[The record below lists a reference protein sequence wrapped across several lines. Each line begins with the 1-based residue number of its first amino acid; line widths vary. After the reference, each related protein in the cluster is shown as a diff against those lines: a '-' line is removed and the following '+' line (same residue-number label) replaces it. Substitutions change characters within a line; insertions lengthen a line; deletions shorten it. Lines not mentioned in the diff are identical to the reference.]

1 MKCKFFRLIYPKS
14 VEDAQS
20 GSYTV
25 ALYVP
30 CETVLDGQGNKL
42 NSITVVGY
50 YLPIME
56 RMKVDMAGR
65 WKKDAKYGLQFMMES
80 YEEIIEPGKNGIV
93 AYLSSGL
100 IRGISKRL
108 AERIYNTFGDETL
121 TVLDND
127 PDRIREVPGISSK
140 RCDQLRDSY
149 LETRSARRIITMLA
163 PLDINAGQAVRLQKE
178 LGIRAEE
185 LLKERPYEVFEQG
198 LLSFDAADR
207 LAERQ
212 SIPRTAPER
221 VAAGLLHT
229 LEVAEQK
236 GHLCLHKERFIQQT
250 VELLHTPGLSRMTVA
265 NEAFGMLKADRLAL
279 YQNHVYRPVMV
290 KAENGTAQCIR
301 EMLQR
306 NSLPYIGDLDDEIDQ
321 QQEELGFI
329 LAEEQRQAVKTALA
343 SPLCIISGG
352 PGTGKT
358 SIQRV
363 FLNIYRKA
371 FPDADIVCCAP
382 TGRAARRLEQSTG
395 LPACTVHKAL
405 NLTAGEANTLTL
417 PEPVD
422 ADLVLVDEVSM
433 LDMAMTWYLFHSLPP
448 MCRLV
453 LVGDADQL
461 PSVGPGAVL
470 SEMLRCGRIPMVM
483 LDKVFRQSEGSM
495 IAENAQRI
503 RHGNASL
510 QFDGDFQFWSS
521 ADIQQSA
528 QWLERLYMQEVAQYG
543 VDNVALLT
551 PFRTKTETGVRSMNE
566 RLRALVNPPDVNKPE
581 IALGQRIF
589 RLGDKVMQTKNQEEV
604 SNGDIGYIRK
614 IERDEDGFIVEVDFH
629 DNRIVSYEDSE
640 SLSQL
645 DLAYA
650 TTIHK
655 SQGGQYDSVLLSIQ
669 NCHGRMLKRPLVYT
683 GLTRAKRKVQIVG
696 DWQAVIRAIQTTDTE
711 RRNTMLAVRI
721 TEAAKS

>member
-14 VEDAQS
+14 AEDAQS

-42 NSITVVGY
+42 SSITVVGY

-56 RMKVDMAGR
+56 RMQVDMSGR

-80 YEEIIEPGKNGIV
+80 YEEIIEPGKKGIV
-93 AYLSSGL
+93 SYLSSGL
-100 IRGISKRL
+100 IRGIGKRL
-108 AERIYNTFGDETL
+108 AERIYNTFGDDTL
-121 TVLDND
+121 TILDND
-127 PDRIREVPGISSK
+127 PDRIREVPGINSRRSE
-140 RCDQLRDSY
+140 QLRDSY

-163 PLDINAGQAVRLQKE
+163 PLDISAGQAVRLQKE
-178 LGIRAEE
+178 LGSRAEE
-185 LLKERPYEVFEQG
+185 LLKERPYEVFERG

-207 LAERQ
+207 LAEHRG
-212 SIPRTAPER
+212 IPRTAPER

-229 LEVAEQK
+229 LETVEQR
-236 GHLCLHKERFIQQT
+236 GHLCLHKERFIQQA
-250 VELLHTPGLSRMTVA
+250 VELLRTPGLNRMTVA
-265 NEAFGMLKADRLAL
+265 NEAFEMLKANRLAL
-279 YQNHVYRPVMV
+279 YQNYVYRPVMA
-290 KAENGTAQCIR
+290 KAEDGVAQCVR

-321 QQEELGFI
+321 QQKELGFV

-343 SPLCIISGG
+343 SPICIISGG

-358 SIQRV
+358 SIQRI

-371 FPDADIVCCAP
+371 FPNADIICCAP

-405 NLTAGEANTLTL
+405 NLTAGETNTLTI
-417 PEPVD
+417 PEQVD

-433 LDMAMTWYLFHSLPP
+433 LDMAMTWYLFHALPP

-483 LDKVFRQSEGSM
+483 LDKVFRQSEGSL

-503 RHGNASL
+503 RHGDTSI
-510 QFDGDFQFWSS
+510 QFDADFQFWSS

-528 QWLERLYMQEVAQYG
+528 QWLEKLYMQEVDRYG

-551 PFRTKTETGVRSMNE
+551 PFRAKTETGVRSMNE
-566 RLRALVNPPDVNKPE
+566 RLRALVNPPGVNKPE
-581 IALGQRIF
+581 LFLGQRVF
-589 RLGDKVMQTKNQEEV
+589 RLGDKVMQTRNREEV

-614 IERDEDGFIVEVDFH
+614 IERDNDGFLVEVDFH
-629 DNRIVSYEDSE
+629 DDRIVSYEDNE
-640 SLSQL
+640 SLSHL

-683 GLTRAKRKVQIVG
+683 GLTRAKRRAQIVG

-711 RRNTMLAVRI
+711 RRNTLLSARI
-721 TEAAKS
+721 TQTET

>member
-14 VEDAQS
+14 VEDAQN

-42 NSITVVGY
+42 SSITVVGH

-56 RMKVDMAGR
+56 RMKVDMTGR

-80 YEEIIEPGKNGIV
+80 YEDIIEPGKKGIV
-93 AYLSSGL
+93 TYLASGL
-100 IRGISKRL
+100 IRGIGKKL
-108 AERIYNTFGDETL
+108 AEHIYNTFGDDTL
-121 TVLDND
+121 EVLDND
-127 PDRIREVPGISSK
+127 PDRIREVPGINSK
-140 RCDQLRDSY
+140 RFEQLRDSY
-149 LETRSARRIITMLA
+149 METRSARRIITLLA
-163 PLDINAGQAVRLQKE
+163 PLDINAGQAVRLQKD

-185 LLKERPYEVFEQG
+185 LLKERPYEVFERG

-212 SIPRTAPER
+212 GIPRTARER

-236 GHLCLHKERFIQQT
+236 GHLCLNKEHFVQQAL
-250 VELLHTPGLSRMTVA
+250 ELLRTPGLNRMTVA
-265 NEAFGMLKADRLAL
+265 NVAFEMLKADRLAL
-279 YQNHVYRPVMV
+279 YQSHVYRPVMA
-290 KAENGTAQCIR
+290 KAEDGVAQCVR

-306 NSLPYIGDLDDEIDQ
+306 SSLPYIGDLDDEIDQ
-321 QQEELGFI
+321 QQEELGFT

-343 SPLCIISGG
+343 SPICIISGG

-371 FPDADIVCCAP
+371 FPDADIICCAP
-382 TGRAARRLEQSTG
+382 TGRAARRLEQSSG

-405 NLTAGEANTLTL
+405 NLTAGDTNTLAM
-417 PEPVD
+417 PEQVD
-422 ADLVLVDEVSM
+422 ADLVLVDEISM
-433 LDMAMTWYLFHSLPP
+433 LDMAMTWYLFHAPPP

-470 SEMLRCGRIPMVM
+470 SELLRCGRIPMVM

-495 IAENAQRI
+495 IAENARHI
-503 RHGNASL
+503 RHGDTDL
-510 QFDGDFQFWSS
+510 QFDGDFQFWGS

-528 QWLERLYMQEVAQYG
+528 EWLERLYMQEVRRYG

-551 PFRTKTETGVRSMNE
+551 PFRAKTETGVRSMNE
-566 RLRALVNPPDVNKPE
+566 RLRTLVNPPGANKPE
-581 IALGQRIF
+581 LSLGQRIF
-589 RLGDKVMQTKNQEEV
+589 RLGDKVMQTKNREEV

-614 IERDEDGFIVEVDFH
+614 IERDDDGFLVEVDFH
-629 DNRIVSYEDSE
+629 DDRIVAYEDNE
-640 SLSQL
+640 SLSHL

-683 GLTRAKRKVQIVG
+683 GLTRARCRAQIVG

-711 RRNTMLAVRI
+711 RRNTLLAARI
-721 TEAAKS
+721 IQTAT

>member
-1 MKCKFFRLIYPKS
+1 
-14 VEDAQS
+14 
-20 GSYTV
+20 
-25 ALYVP
+25 
-30 CETVLDGQGNKL
+30 
-42 NSITVVGY
+42 
-50 YLPIME
+50 
-56 RMKVDMAGR
+56 
-65 WKKDAKYGLQFMMES
+65 
-80 YEEIIEPGKNGIV
+80 
-93 AYLSSGL
+93 
-100 IRGISKRL
+100 
-108 AERIYNTFGDETL
+108 
-121 TVLDND
+121 
-127 PDRIREVPGISSK
+127 
-140 RCDQLRDSY
+140 
-149 LETRSARRIITMLA
+149 
-163 PLDINAGQAVRLQKE
+163 
-178 LGIRAEE
+178 
-185 LLKERPYEVFEQG
+185 
-198 LLSFDAADR
+198 
-207 LAERQ
+207 
-212 SIPRTAPER
+212 
-221 VAAGLLHT
+221 
-229 LEVAEQK
+229 
-236 GHLCLHKERFIQQT
+236 
-250 VELLHTPGLSRMTVA
+250 
-265 NEAFGMLKADRLAL
+265 
-279 YQNHVYRPVMV
+279 MV

-306 NSLPYIGDLDDEIDQ
+306 SSLPYIGDLDDEIDQ
-321 QQEELGFI
+321 QQVELGFI
-329 LAEEQRQAVKTALA
+329 LAEEQRQAVKTALV

-395 LPACTVHKAL
+395 LPAYTVHKAL
-405 NLTAGEANTLTL
+405 NLTAGETNTLTL

-433 LDMAMTWYLFHSLPP
+433 LDMSMTWYLFHALPP

-503 RHGNASL
+503 RHGDTSL

-521 ADIQQSA
+521 SDIQQSA
-528 QWLERLYMQEVAQYG
+528 EWLEQLYMQEVSRYG

-551 PFRTKTETGVRSMNE
+551 PFRAKTETGVRSMNE
-566 RLRALVNPPDVNKPE
+566 RLRALVNPPSVNKPQ

-589 RLGDKVMQTKNQEEV
+589 RLGDKVMQTKNREEV

-614 IERDEDGFIVEVDFH
+614 IERDEDGFQVEVDFH
-629 DNRIVSYEDSE
+629 DDRIVSYEDNE
-640 SLSQL
+640 SLSHL

-711 RRNTMLAVRI
+711 RRNTMLAARI
-721 TEAAKS
+721 TETSKS

>member
-1 MKCKFFRLIYPKS
+1 MKCKFFRLIYPKNI
-14 VEDAQS
+14 EDAQS

-25 ALYVP
+25 ALYMP

-42 NSITVVGY
+42 SSITVVGY
-50 YLPIME
+50 YLPTME

-80 YEEIIEPGKNGIV
+80 YEEIIDPGKNGIV

-100 IRGISKRL
+100 IRGIGKRL
-108 AERIYNTFGDETL
+108 AERIYNTFGDNTL
-121 TVLDND
+121 AILDND
-127 PDRIREVPGISSK
+127 PDRIQEVPGISGK
-140 RCDQLRDSY
+140 RSAQLRDSY
-149 LETRSARRIITMLA
+149 LETRSARRIITLLA
-163 PLDINAGQAVRLQKE
+163 PLDINAGQAIRLQKE

-185 LLKERPYEVFEQG
+185 LLKEHPYEVFERG

-212 SIPRTAPER
+212 GIPRTAPER

-229 LEVAEQK
+229 LELAEQK
-236 GHLCLHKERFIQQT
+236 GHLCLHKERFVRQA
-250 VELLHTPGLSRMTVA
+250 VELLRTPGLDRMAVA
-265 NEAFGMLKADRLAL
+265 NVAFEMLKAERLTL
-279 YQNHVYRPVMV
+279 YQGHVYRPVMA
-290 KAENGTAQCIR
+290 KAEDGVAQCVR

-306 NSLPYIGDLDDEIDQ
+306 SSLPYIGDLDDEIDR
-321 QQEELGFI
+321 QQEELGFT
-329 LAEEQRQAVKTALA
+329 LAEEQRRAVKTALA
-343 SPLCIISGG
+343 SPICIISGG

-371 FPDADIVCCAP
+371 FPDAGIICCAP

-405 NLTAGEANTLTL
+405 NLTAGEANSLEL
-417 PEPVD
+417 PEQLD
-422 ADLVLVDEVSM
+422 TDLVLVDEVSM
-433 LDMAMTWYLFHSLPP
+433 LDMKMAWYLFHALPP

-470 SEMLRCGRIPMVM
+470 SELIRCGRIPMAM

-503 RHGNASL
+503 RHGDKAL
-510 QFDGDFQFWSS
+510 QFDGGFQFWPS
-521 ADIQQSA
+521 ADIEQSA
-528 QWLERLYMQEVAQYG
+528 QWLERLYIQEVGRYG

-551 PFRTKTETGVRSMNE
+551 PFRAKTETGVRAMNE
-566 RLRALVNPPDVNKPE
+566 RLRGLVNPPSASKQELVM
-581 IALGQRIF
+581 GQRVF
-589 RLGDKVMQTKNQEEV
+589 RLGDKVMQTKNREEV

-614 IERDEDGFIVEVDFH
+614 IERDEDGFLVEVDFH
-629 DNRIVSYEDSE
+629 DGRVVSYEDSE
-640 SLSQL
+640 SLSHL
-645 DLAYA
+645 ELAYA

-669 NCHGRMLKRPLVYT
+669 NLHGRMLKRPLVYT
-683 GLTRAKRKVQIVG
+683 GLTRAKRRVLIVG
-696 DWQAVIRAIQTTDTE
+696 EEQAVVRAIQTTDTE
-711 RRNTMLAVRI
+711 RRNTLLAARI
-721 TEAAKS
+721 TQTASS

>member
-14 VEDAQS
+14 AEDAQS

-42 NSITVVGY
+42 SSITVVGY

-56 RMKVDMAGR
+56 RMQVDMSGR

-80 YEEIIEPGKNGIV
+80 YEEIIEPGKKGIV
-93 AYLSSGL
+93 SYLSSGL
-100 IRGISKRL
+100 IRGIDKRL
-108 AERIYNTFGDETL
+108 AERIYNTFGDDTL
-121 TVLDND
+121 TILDND
-127 PDRIREVPGISSK
+127 PDRIREVPGINS
-140 RCDQLRDSY
+140 RCSEQLRDSY

-163 PLDINAGQAVRLQKE
+163 PLDISAGQAVRLQKE
-178 LGIRAEE
+178 LGSKAEE
-185 LLKERPYEVFEQG
+185 LLKERPYEVFERG
-198 LLSFDAADR
+198 MLSFDAADR
-207 LAERQ
+207 LAEHRG
-212 SIPRTAPER
+212 IPRTAPER

-229 LEVAEQK
+229 LETVEQR
-236 GHLCLHKERFIQQT
+236 GHLCLHKERFIQQA
-250 VELLHTPGLSRMTVA
+250 VELLRTPGLNRMTVA
-265 NEAFGMLKADRLAL
+265 NEAFEMLKANRLAL
-279 YQNHVYRPVMV
+279 YQNYVYRPVMA
-290 KAENGTAQCIR
+290 KAEDGVAQCVR

-321 QQEELGFI
+321 QQKELGFI

-343 SPLCIISGG
+343 SPICIISGG

-358 SIQRV
+358 SIQRI

-371 FPDADIVCCAP
+371 FPNADIICCAP

-405 NLTAGEANTLTL
+405 NLTAGETNTLTI
-417 PEPVD
+417 PEQVD

-433 LDMAMTWYLFHSLPP
+433 LDMAMTWYLFHALPP

-470 SEMLRCGRIPMVM
+470 SEMLRCGRVPMVM
-483 LDKVFRQSEGSM
+483 LDKVFRQSEGSL

-503 RHGNASL
+503 RHGDTNI

-528 QWLERLYMQEVAQYG
+528 QWLEKLYMQEVDRYG

-551 PFRTKTETGVRSMNE
+551 PFRAKTETGVRSMNE
-566 RLRALVNPPDVNKPE
+566 RLRSLVNPPGVNKPE
-581 IALGQRIF
+581 LFLGQRVF
-589 RLGDKVMQTKNQEEV
+589 RLGDKVMQTRNREEV

-614 IERDEDGFIVEVDFH
+614 IERDNDGFLVEVDFH
-629 DNRIVSYEDSE
+629 DDRIVSYEDNE
-640 SLSQL
+640 SLSHL

-683 GLTRAKRKVQIVG
+683 GLTRAKRRAQIVG

-711 RRNTMLAVRI
+711 RRNTLLSARI
-721 TEAAKS
+721 TQTET

>member
-14 VEDAQS
+14 IEDAQN
-20 GSYTV
+20 GGYTV

-42 NSITVVGY
+42 SSITVVGH

-56 RMKVDMAGR
+56 RMKVDMTGR

-80 YEEIIEPGKNGIV
+80 YEDIIEPGKKGIV
-93 AYLSSGL
+93 TYLASGL
-100 IRGISKRL
+100 IRGIGKKL
-108 AERIYNTFGDETL
+108 AERIYNTFGDDTL
-121 TVLDND
+121 EVLDND

-140 RCDQLRDSY
+140 RCEQLRDSY
-149 LETRSARRIITMLA
+149 METRSARRIITLLA
-163 PLDINAGQAVRLQKE
+163 PLDINAGQAVRLQKD

-185 LLKERPYEVFEQG
+185 LLKERPYEVFERG

-212 SIPRTAPER
+212 GIPRTAPER

-236 GHLCLHKERFIQQT
+236 GHLCLNKEHFVQQAL
-250 VELLHTPGLSRMTVA
+250 ELLRTPGLNRMTVA
-265 NEAFGMLKADRLAL
+265 NVAFEMLKADRLAL
-279 YQNHVYRPVMV
+279 YQSHVYRPVMA
-290 KAENGTAQCIR
+290 KAEDGVAQCVR

-306 NSLPYIGDLDDEIDQ
+306 SSLPYIGDLDDEIDQ
-321 QQEELGFI
+321 QQEELGFT

-343 SPLCIISGG
+343 SPICIISGG

-371 FPDADIVCCAP
+371 FPDADIICCAP
-382 TGRAARRLEQSTG
+382 TGRAARRLEQSSG

-405 NLTAGEANTLTL
+405 NLTAGDTNILAM
-417 PEPVD
+417 PEQVD
-422 ADLVLVDEVSM
+422 ADLVLVDEISM
-433 LDMAMTWYLFHSLPP
+433 LDMAMTWYLFHALPP

-470 SEMLRCGRIPMVM
+470 SELLRCGRIPMVM

-495 IAENAQRI
+495 IAENARHI
-503 RHGNASL
+503 RHGDTDL
-510 QFDGDFQFWSS
+510 QFDGDFQFLGS

-528 QWLERLYMQEVAQYG
+528 EWLERLYMQEVRRYG

-551 PFRTKTETGVRSMNE
+551 PFRAKTETGVRSMNE
-566 RLRALVNPPDVNKPE
+566 RLRALVNPPGANKPE
-581 IALGQRIF
+581 LSLGQRIF
-589 RLGDKVMQTKNQEEV
+589 RFGDKVMQTKNREEV

-614 IERDEDGFIVEVDFH
+614 IERDDDGFLVEVDFH
-629 DNRIVSYEDSE
+629 DDRIVAYEDNE
-640 SLSQL
+640 SLSHL

-683 GLTRAKRKVQIVG
+683 GLTRARCKAQIVG

-711 RRNTMLAVRI
+711 RRNTLLAARI
-721 TEAAKS
+721 IQTAT

>member
-14 VEDAQS
+14 IEDAQN
-20 GSYTV
+20 GGYTV

-42 NSITVVGY
+42 SSITVVGH

-56 RMKVDMAGR
+56 RMKVDMTGR

-80 YEEIIEPGKNGIV
+80 YEDIIEPGKKGIV
-93 AYLSSGL
+93 TYLASGL
-100 IRGISKRL
+100 IRGIGKKL
-108 AERIYNTFGDETL
+108 AERIYNTFGDDTL
-121 TVLDND
+121 EVLDND

-140 RCDQLRDSY
+140 RCEQLRDSY
-149 LETRSARRIITMLA
+149 METRSARRIITLLA
-163 PLDINAGQAVRLQKE
+163 PLDINAGQAVRLQKD

-185 LLKERPYEVFEQG
+185 LLKERPYEVFERG

-212 SIPRTAPER
+212 GIPRTAPER

-236 GHLCLHKERFIQQT
+236 GHLCLNKEHFVQQAL
-250 VELLHTPGLSRMTVA
+250 ELLRTPGLNRMTVA
-265 NEAFGMLKADRLAL
+265 NVAFEMLKADRLAL
-279 YQNHVYRPVMV
+279 YQSHVYRPVMA
-290 KAENGTAQCIR
+290 KAEDGVAQCVR

-306 NSLPYIGDLDDEIDQ
+306 SSLPYIGDLDDEIDQ
-321 QQEELGFI
+321 QQEELGFT

-343 SPLCIISGG
+343 SPICIISGG

-363 FLNIYRKA
+363 FLNIYQKA
-371 FPDADIVCCAP
+371 FPDADIICCAP
-382 TGRAARRLEQSTG
+382 TGRAARRLEQSSG

-405 NLTAGEANTLTL
+405 NLTAGDTNTLTM
-417 PEPVD
+417 PEQVD
-422 ADLVLVDEVSM
+422 ADLVLVDEISM
-433 LDMAMTWYLFHSLPP
+433 LDMAMTWYLFHALPP

-470 SEMLRCGRIPMVM
+470 SELLRCGRIPMVM

-495 IAENAQRI
+495 IAENARHI
-503 RHGNASL
+503 RHGDTDL
-510 QFDGDFQFWSS
+510 QFDGDFQFWGSD
-521 ADIQQSA
+521 DIQQSA
-528 QWLERLYMQEVAQYG
+528 EWLERLYMQEVRRYG

-551 PFRTKTETGVRSMNE
+551 PFRAKTETGVRSMNE
-566 RLRALVNPPDVNKPE
+566 RLRALVNPPGANKPE
-581 IALGQRIF
+581 LSLGQRIF
-589 RLGDKVMQTKNQEEV
+589 RLGDKVMQTKNREEV

-614 IERDEDGFIVEVDFH
+614 IERDDDGFLVEVDFH
-629 DNRIVSYEDSE
+629 DDRIVAYEDNE
-640 SLSQL
+640 SLSHL

-683 GLTRAKRKVQIVG
+683 GLTRARCRAQIVG

-711 RRNTMLAVRI
+711 RRNTLLAARI
-721 TEAAKS
+721 IQTAT

>member
-14 VEDAQS
+14 AEDAQS

-42 NSITVVGY
+42 SSITVVGY

-56 RMKVDMAGR
+56 RMQVDMSGR

-80 YEEIIEPGKNGIV
+80 YEEIIEPGKKGIV
-93 AYLSSGL
+93 SYLSSGL
-100 IRGISKRL
+100 IRGIGKRL
-108 AERIYNTFGDETL
+108 AERIYNTFGDDTL
-121 TVLDND
+121 TILDND
-127 PDRIREVPGISSK
+127 PNRIREVPGINSRRSE
-140 RCDQLRDSY
+140 QLRDSY

-163 PLDINAGQAVRLQKE
+163 PLDISAGQAVRLQKE
-178 LGIRAEE
+178 LGSRAEE
-185 LLKERPYEVFEQG
+185 LLKERPYEVFERG

-207 LAERQ
+207 LAEHRG
-212 SIPRTAPER
+212 IPRTAPER

-229 LEVAEQK
+229 LETVEQR
-236 GHLCLHKERFIQQT
+236 GHLCLHKERFIQQA
-250 VELLHTPGLSRMTVA
+250 VELLRTPGLNRMTVA
-265 NEAFGMLKADRLAL
+265 NEAFEMLKANRLAL
-279 YQNHVYRPVMV
+279 YQNYVYRPVMA
-290 KAENGTAQCIR
+290 KAEDGVAQCVR

-321 QQEELGFI
+321 QQKELGFI

-343 SPLCIISGG
+343 SPICIISGG

-358 SIQRV
+358 SIQRI

-371 FPDADIVCCAP
+371 FPNADIICCAP

-405 NLTAGEANTLTL
+405 NLTAGETNTLTI
-417 PEPVD
+417 PEQVD

-433 LDMAMTWYLFHSLPP
+433 LDMAMTWYLFHALPP

-483 LDKVFRQSEGSM
+483 LDKVFRQSEGSL

-503 RHGNASL
+503 RHGDTSI

-528 QWLERLYMQEVAQYG
+528 QWLEKLYMQEVDRYG

-551 PFRTKTETGVRSMNE
+551 PFRAKTETGVRSMNE
-566 RLRALVNPPDVNKPE
+566 RLRALVNPPGVNKPE
-581 IALGQRIF
+581 LFLGQRVF
-589 RLGDKVMQTKNQEEV
+589 RLGDKVMQTRNREEV

-614 IERDEDGFIVEVDFH
+614 IERDNDGFLVEVDFH
-629 DNRIVSYEDSE
+629 DDRIVSYEDNE
-640 SLSQL
+640 SLSHL

-683 GLTRAKRKVQIVG
+683 GLTRAKRRAQIVG

-711 RRNTMLAVRI
+711 RRNTLLSARI
-721 TEAAKS
+721 TQTET

>member
-14 VEDAQS
+14 VEDAQN

-25 ALYVP
+25 ALYAP
-30 CETVLDGQGNKL
+30 CETVLDSQGNKL

-56 RMKVDMAGR
+56 RMKVDIAGR

-80 YEEIIEPGKNGIV
+80 YEEIIDPGKKGIV

-100 IRGISKRL
+100 FRGIGKRL
-108 AERIYNTFGDETL
+108 AERIYNTFGDDAL
-121 TVLDND
+121 TILDND
-127 PDRIREVPGISSK
+127 PDRIREVPDISSK
-140 RCDQLRDSY
+140 RCEQIRNSY

-163 PLDINAGQAVRLQKE
+163 PLDISAAQSVRLQKE
-178 LGIRAEE
+178 LGIRAEG
-185 LLKERPYEVFEQG
+185 LLKEHPYEVFEQG
-198 LLSFDAADR
+198 LLSFEVADR

-212 SIPRTAPER
+212 GIPRTAPER

-236 GHLCLHKERFIQQT
+236 GHLCLHKEHFVRQA
-250 VELLHTPGLSRMTVA
+250 VELLRTPGLNRMTVA
-265 NEAFGMLKADRLAL
+265 NVAFEMLKADRLAL
-279 YQNHVYRPVMV
+279 YQSHVYRPVMA
-290 KAENGTAQCIR
+290 KAEDGVAQCVR

-306 NSLPYIGDLDDEIDQ
+306 SSLPYIGDLDDEIDQ
-321 QQEELGFI
+321 QQEELGFT

-343 SPLCIISGG
+343 SPICIISGG

-363 FLNIYRKA
+363 FLNIYQKA
-371 FPDADIVCCAP
+371 FPDADIICCAP
-382 TGRAARRLEQSTG
+382 TGRAARRLEQSSG

-405 NLTAGEANTLTL
+405 NLTAGDTNTLTM
-417 PEPVD
+417 PEQVD
-422 ADLVLVDEVSM
+422 ADLVLVDEISM
-433 LDMAMTWYLFHSLPP
+433 LDMAMTWYLFHALPP

-470 SEMLRCGRIPMVM
+470 SELLRCGRIPMVM

-495 IAENAQRI
+495 IAENARHI
-503 RHGNASL
+503 RHGDMDL
-510 QFDGDFQFWSS
+510 QFDGDFQFLGS

-528 QWLERLYMQEVAQYG
+528 EWLERLYMQEVRRYG
-543 VDNVALLT
+543 VDNVALMT
-551 PFRTKTETGVRSMNE
+551 PFRAKTETGVRSMNE
-566 RLRALVNPPDVNKPE
+566 RLRTLVNPPGANKPE
-581 IALGQRIF
+581 LSLGQRIF
-589 RLGDKVMQTKNQEEV
+589 RLGDKVMQTKNREEV

-614 IERDEDGFIVEVDFH
+614 IERDDDGFLVEVDFH
-629 DNRIVSYEDSE
+629 DDRIVAYEDNE
-640 SLSQL
+640 SLSHL

-683 GLTRAKRKVQIVG
+683 GLTRARCKAQIVG

-711 RRNTMLAVRI
+711 RRNTLLAARI
-721 TEAAKS
+721 IQTAT

>member
-14 VEDAQS
+14 IEDAQS

-25 ALYVP
+25 ALYMP

-42 NSITVVGY
+42 SSITVVGY
-50 YLPIME
+50 YLPTME
-56 RMKVDMAGR
+56 RMKVDMTGR

-80 YEEIIEPGKNGIV
+80 YEEIIDPGKNGIV

-100 IRGISKRL
+100 IRGIGKRL
-108 AERIYNTFGDETL
+108 AERIYNTFGDNTL
-121 TVLDND
+121 AILDND
-127 PDRIREVPGISSK
+127 PDRIQEVPGISGK
-140 RCDQLRDSY
+140 RSAQLRDSY
-149 LETRSARRIITMLA
+149 LETRSARRIITLLA
-163 PLDINAGQAVRLQKE
+163 PLDINAGQAIRLQKE

-185 LLKERPYEVFEQG
+185 LLKEHPYEVFERG

-212 SIPRTAPER
+212 GIPRTASER

-229 LEVAEQK
+229 LELAEQK
-236 GHLCLHKERFIQQT
+236 GHLCLHKERFVRQA
-250 VELLHTPGLSRMTVA
+250 VELLRTPGLDRMAVA
-265 NEAFGMLKADRLAL
+265 NVAFEMLKAERLTL
-279 YQNHVYRPVMV
+279 YQGHVYRPVMA
-290 KAENGTAQCIR
+290 KAEDGVAQCVR

-306 NSLPYIGDLDDEIDQ
+306 SNLPYIGDLDDKIDR
-321 QQEELGFI
+321 QQEELGFT
-329 LAEEQRQAVKTALA
+329 LAEEQRRAVKTALA
-343 SPLCIISGG
+343 SPICIISGG

-371 FPDADIVCCAP
+371 FPDADIICCAP

-405 NLTAGEANTLTL
+405 NLTAGETNALEL
-417 PEPVD
+417 PEQLD
-422 ADLVLVDEVSM
+422 TDLVLVDEVSM
-433 LDMAMTWYLFHSLPP
+433 LDMKMTWYLFHALPP

-470 SEMLRCGRIPMVM
+470 SELIRCGRIPMAM

-495 IAENAQRI
+495 IAENARRI
-503 RHGNASL
+503 RHGDKAL
-510 QFDGDFQFWSS
+510 QFDGDFQFWPS
-521 ADIQQSA
+521 ADIEQSA
-528 QWLERLYMQEVAQYG
+528 QWLERLYIQEVGRYG

-551 PFRTKTETGVRSMNE
+551 PFRAKTETGVRAMNE
-566 RLRALVNPPDVNKPE
+566 RLRGLVNPPSASKQELVM
-581 IALGQRIF
+581 GQRVF
-589 RLGDKVMQTKNQEEV
+589 RLGDKVMQTKNREEA

-614 IERDEDGFIVEVDFH
+614 IERDDDGFLVEVDFH
-629 DNRIVSYEDSE
+629 DGRVVSYEDSE
-640 SLSQL
+640 SLSHL
-645 DLAYA
+645 ELAYA

-669 NCHGRMLKRPLVYT
+669 SLHGRMLKRPLVYT
-683 GLTRAKRKVQIVG
+683 GLTRAKRRVLIVG
-696 DWQAVIRAIQTTDTE
+696 EEQAVIRAIQTTDTE
-711 RRNTMLAVRI
+711 RRNTLLAARI
-721 TEAAKS
+721 TQTASS

>member
-14 VEDAQS
+14 AEDAQS

-42 NSITVVGY
+42 SSITVVGY

-56 RMKVDMAGR
+56 RMQVDMSGR

-80 YEEIIEPGKNGIV
+80 YEEIIEPGKKGIV
-93 AYLSSGL
+93 SYLSSGL
-100 IRGISKRL
+100 IRGIDKRL
-108 AERIYNTFGDETL
+108 AERIYNTFGDDTL
-121 TVLDND
+121 TILDND
-127 PDRIREVPGISSK
+127 PDRIREVPGINSRRSE
-140 RCDQLRDSY
+140 QLRDSY

-163 PLDINAGQAVRLQKE
+163 PLDISAGQAVRLQKE
-178 LGIRAEE
+178 LGSKAEE
-185 LLKERPYEVFEQG
+185 LLKERPYEVFERG
-198 LLSFDAADR
+198 MLSFDAADR
-207 LAERQ
+207 LAEHRG
-212 SIPRTAPER
+212 IPRTAPER

-229 LEVAEQK
+229 LETVEQR
-236 GHLCLHKERFIQQT
+236 GHLCLHKERFIQQA
-250 VELLHTPGLSRMTVA
+250 VELLRTPGLNRMTVA
-265 NEAFGMLKADRLAL
+265 NEAFEMLKANRLAL
-279 YQNHVYRPVMV
+279 YQNYAYRPVMA
-290 KAENGTAQCIR
+290 KAEDGVAQCVR

-321 QQEELGFI
+321 QQKELGFI

-343 SPLCIISGG
+343 SPICIISGG

-358 SIQRV
+358 SIQRI

-371 FPDADIVCCAP
+371 FPNADIICCAP

-405 NLTAGEANTLTL
+405 NLTAGETNTLTI
-417 PEPVD
+417 PEQVD

-433 LDMAMTWYLFHSLPP
+433 LDMAMTWYLFHALPP

-470 SEMLRCGRIPMVM
+470 SEMLRCGRVPMVM
-483 LDKVFRQSEGSM
+483 LDKVFRQSEGSL

-503 RHGNASL
+503 RHGDTSI

-528 QWLERLYMQEVAQYG
+528 QWLEKLYMQEVDRYG

-551 PFRTKTETGVRSMNE
+551 PFRAKTETGVRSMNE
-566 RLRALVNPPDVNKPE
+566 RLRALVNPPGVNKPE
-581 IALGQRIF
+581 LFLGQRVF
-589 RLGDKVMQTKNQEEV
+589 RLGDKVMQTRNREEV

-614 IERDEDGFIVEVDFH
+614 IERDNDGFLVEVDFH
-629 DNRIVSYEDSE
+629 DDRIVSYEDNE
-640 SLSQL
+640 SLSHL

-683 GLTRAKRKVQIVG
+683 GLTRAKRRAQIVG

-711 RRNTMLAVRI
+711 RRNTLLSARI
-721 TEAAKS
+721 TQTET

>member
-14 VEDAQS
+14 VEDAQN

-30 CETVLDGQGNKL
+30 CETVLDSQGNKL
-42 NSITVVGY
+42 SSITVVGY

-56 RMKVDMAGR
+56 RMKVDMTGR

-80 YEEIIEPGKNGIV
+80 YEDIIEPGKKGV
-93 AYLSSGL
+93 VTYLASGL
-100 IRGISKRL
+100 IRGIGKKL
-108 AERIYNTFGDETL
+108 AERIYNTFGDDTL
-121 TVLDND
+121 EVLDND

-140 RCDQLRDSY
+140 CFEQLRDSY
-149 LETRSARRIITMLA
+149 METRSARRIITLLA
-163 PLDINAGQAVRLQKE
+163 PLDINAGQAVRLQKD

-185 LLKERPYEVFEQG
+185 LLKERPYEVFERG
-198 LLSFDAADR
+198 LLSFEVADR

-212 SIPRTAPER
+212 GIPRTAPER

-236 GHLCLHKERFIQQT
+236 GHLCLHKEHFVRQA
-250 VELLHTPGLSRMTVA
+250 VELLRTPGLNRMTVA
-265 NEAFGMLKADRLAL
+265 NVAFEMLKADRLAL
-279 YQNHVYRPVMV
+279 YQSHVYRPVMA
-290 KAENGTAQCIR
+290 KAEDGVAQCVR

-306 NSLPYIGDLDDEIDQ
+306 SSLPYIGDLDDEIDQ
-321 QQEELGFI
+321 QQEELGFT

-343 SPLCIISGG
+343 SPICIISGG

-363 FLNIYRKA
+363 FLNIYQKA
-371 FPDADIVCCAP
+371 FPDADIICCAP
-382 TGRAARRLEQSTG
+382 TGRAARRLEQSSG

-405 NLTAGEANTLTL
+405 NLTAGDTNTLTM
-417 PEPVD
+417 PEQVD
-422 ADLVLVDEVSM
+422 ADLVLVDEISM
-433 LDMAMTWYLFHSLPP
+433 LDMAMTWYLFHALPP

-470 SEMLRCGRIPMVM
+470 SEMLRCDRIPWVY

-503 RHGNASL
+503 RHGDVNL
-510 QFDGDFQFWSS
+510 QFDEDFQFWSS
-521 ADIQQSA
+521 SNIQQSA
-528 QWLERLYMQEVAQYG
+528 QWLERLYMQEVRRYG

-551 PFRTKTETGVRSMNE
+551 PFRAKTETGVRSMNE
-566 RLRALVNPPDVNKPE
+566 RLRTLVNPPGANKPE
-581 IALGQRIF
+581 LSLGQRIF
-589 RLGDKVMQTKNQEEV
+589 RLGDKVMQTKNREEV

-614 IERDEDGFIVEVDFH
+614 IERDDDGFLVEVDFH
-629 DNRIVSYEDSE
+629 DDHIVAYEDNE
-640 SLSQL
+640 SLSHL

-683 GLTRAKRKVQIVG
+683 GLTRAKRRAQIVG

-711 RRNTMLAVRI
+711 RRNTMLAARI
-721 TEAAKS
+721 TQTET

>member
-14 VEDAQS
+14 VEEAQS

-93 AYLSSGL
+93 DYLSSGL
-100 IRGISKRL
+100 IRGIGKRL
-108 AERIYNTFGDETL
+108 AERIYNTFGDDTI

-127 PDRIREVPGISSK
+127 PDRIREVPGINSK
-140 RCDQLRDSY
+140 RCEQLRDSY
-149 LETRSARRIITMLA
+149 LETRSARRIIVMLA

-185 LLKERPYEVFEQG
+185 LLKERPYEVFERG
-198 LLSFDAADR
+198 LLSFEVADR

-229 LEVAEQK
+229 LEIAEQK

-250 VELLHTPGLSRMTVA
+250 IELLRTPGLNRMTVA

-279 YQNHVYRPVMV
+279 YQSHVYRPVMV

-306 NSLPYIGDLDDEIDQ
+306 SSLPYIGDLDDEIDQ
-321 QQEELGFI
+321 QQVELGFI
-329 LAEEQRQAVKTALA
+329 LAEEQRQAVKTALV

-395 LPACTVHKAL
+395 LPAYTVHKAL
-405 NLTAGEANTLTL
+405 NLTAGETNTLTL

-433 LDMAMTWYLFHSLPP
+433 LDMSMTWYLFHALPP
-448 MCRLV
+448 MCRLG

-503 RHGNASL
+503 RHGDTSL

-521 ADIQQSA
+521 SDIQQSA
-528 QWLERLYMQEVAQYG
+528 EWLEQLYMQEVSRYG

-551 PFRTKTETGVRSMNE
+551 PFRAKTETGVRSMNE
-566 RLRALVNPPDVNKPE
+566 RLRALVNPPSVNKPQ

-589 RLGDKVMQTKNQEEV
+589 RLGDKVMQTKNREEV

-614 IERDEDGFIVEVDFH
+614 IERDEDGFQVEVDFH
-629 DNRIVSYEDSE
+629 DDRIVSYEDNE
-640 SLSQL
+640 SLSHL

-711 RRNTMLAVRI
+711 RRNTMLAARI
-721 TEAAKS
+721 TETSKS

>member
-14 VEDAQS
+14 AEDAQS

-42 NSITVVGY
+42 SSITVVGY

-56 RMKVDMAGR
+56 WMQVDMSGR

-80 YEEIIEPGKNGIV
+80 YEEIIEPGKKGIV
-93 AYLSSGL
+93 SYLSSGL
-100 IRGISKRL
+100 IRGIGKRL
-108 AERIYNTFGDETL
+108 AERIYNTFGDDTL
-121 TVLDND
+121 TILDND
-127 PDRIREVPGISSK
+127 PDRIREVPGINSRRSE
-140 RCDQLRDSY
+140 QLRDSY

-163 PLDINAGQAVRLQKE
+163 PLDISAGQAVRLQKE
-178 LGIRAEE
+178 LGSRAEE
-185 LLKERPYEVFEQG
+185 LLKERPYEVFERG

-207 LAERQ
+207 LAEHRG
-212 SIPRTAPER
+212 IPRTAPER

-229 LEVAEQK
+229 LETVEQR
-236 GHLCLHKERFIQQT
+236 GHLCLHKERFIQQA
-250 VELLHTPGLSRMTVA
+250 VELLRTPGLNRMTVA
-265 NEAFGMLKADRLAL
+265 NEAFEMLKANRLAL
-279 YQNHVYRPVMV
+279 YQNYVYRPVMA
-290 KAENGTAQCIR
+290 KAEDGVAQCVR

-321 QQEELGFI
+321 QQKELGFI

-343 SPLCIISGG
+343 SPICIISGG

-358 SIQRV
+358 SIQRI

-371 FPDADIVCCAP
+371 FPNADIICCAP

-405 NLTAGEANTLTL
+405 NLTAGETNTLTI
-417 PEPVD
+417 PEQVD

-433 LDMAMTWYLFHSLPP
+433 LDMAMTWYLFHALPP

-483 LDKVFRQSEGSM
+483 LDKVFRQSEGSL

-503 RHGNASL
+503 RHGDTNI

-528 QWLERLYMQEVAQYG
+528 QWLEKLYMQEVDRYG

-551 PFRTKTETGVRSMNE
+551 PFRAKTETGVRSMNE
-566 RLRALVNPPDVNKPE
+566 RLRALVNPPGVNKPE
-581 IALGQRIF
+581 LFLGQRVF
-589 RLGDKVMQTKNQEEV
+589 RLGDKVMQTRNREEV

-614 IERDEDGFIVEVDFH
+614 IERDNDGFLVEVDFH
-629 DNRIVSYEDSE
+629 DDRIVSYEDNE
-640 SLSQL
+640 SLSHL

-683 GLTRAKRKVQIVG
+683 GLTRAKRRAQIVG

-711 RRNTMLAVRI
+711 RRNTLLSARI
-721 TEAAKS
+721 TQTET